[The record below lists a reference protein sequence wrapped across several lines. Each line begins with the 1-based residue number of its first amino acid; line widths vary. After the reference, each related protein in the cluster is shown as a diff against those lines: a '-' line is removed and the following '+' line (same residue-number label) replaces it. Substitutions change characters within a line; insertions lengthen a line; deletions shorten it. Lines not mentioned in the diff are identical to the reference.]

1 MSSTPPST
9 GSWISPCLLCT
20 ANDPLGYCEVDPFI
34 RTEIRR
40 GFEVYELKTRDRDA
54 MLQLIA
60 DLSEHQ
66 PRDCI
71 DREDTGICRYEPQ

>member
-1 MSSTPPST
+1 MT
-9 GSWISPCLLCT
+9 GNGFRKPRFCVYCVLRTIL
-20 ANDPLGYCEVDPFI
+20 LGYCEVDPFI